1 MAHDLIRFN
10 EVMTLST
17 TIPGTFAR
25 QLRILVVDDNFKEK
39 AMRLPL
45 HVAQNIRWPVT
56 HQRYSWHARIFVDL
70 DMSGTLV
77 LQIQQTDLDQ
87 DIDTSS
93 QTELRSRR
101 ASY

>member
-45 HVAQNIRWPVT
+45 HVAQEREINYPHLAETTNLGPT
-56 HQRYSWHARIFVDL
+56 H
-70 DMSGTLV
+70 G
-77 LQIQQTDLDQ
+77 
-87 DIDTSS
+87 
-93 QTELRSRR
+93 
-101 ASY
+101 